1 MWKLY
6 PLFKD
11 VNYIGYIYIYILRK
25 WNLLMLCQ
33 KSKLTLSLMNPT
45 FLKNWDIFYQ
55 PSWTAYFNCIS
66 MREEKLNEKHEI
78 NKFVEI
84 CLKSFD
90 LCIRKTH
97 FILIKKF
104 DNKICKS
111 LYIYI
116 YIDIYTLVWLTRT
129 ASWVRSLK

>member
-1 MWKLY
+1 
-6 PLFKD
+6 
-11 VNYIGYIYIYILRK
+11 
-25 WNLLMLCQ
+25 MLCQ

-97 FILIKKF
+97 CILIKKF

-116 YIDIYTLVWLTRT
+116 YIYRHIYTSLIHTCCLL
-129 ASWVRSLK
+129 SEKFKIEFLFEEVRNHLLKNVCHIMLISFI